1 MSRLKQLIVEI
12 HRRSLW
18 QVLAIYMGG
27 AWACYELIDTITDR
41 FVLPDWLPA
50 LAVVLFLLG
59 LPFVV
64 ATACVREEAGPR
76 APAREVEAESVEPG
90 AAEARGEA
98 VTRHRRFLKWRNA
111 AATLVVA
118 LAAWGLVTTGW
129 LIFGSHEAR
138 RVGLGAGDVRE
149 ERPSVAALPF
159 VNLSGREEDAYF
171 TQGIHGEILTHLQK
185 IGGLKVISRT
195 SMMEYRDSPKNAREI
210 GRELNAGYLLEGEV
224 LRAAREVRVNVQLI
238 DSRTDE
244 HVWAEIY
251 DRELSI
257 ENLLDVQS
265 EIARQI
271 ALALKTELTP
281 EERLRIEA
289 RPTEN
294 MDAYQ
299 AYLRGRYF
307 MHLPH
312 FTVENLNRAMQEFE
326 RAVELDS
333 TFALAHAQLALAHAQ
348 KVFFWVDA
356 SQRQR
361 DLATSAVERAVRVG
375 PESPDVQLAL
385 GLYHFW
391 LHRDPQRA
399 LEAIDRAEEGLPNSQ
414 SVLEARAAV
423 YELQGRF
430 EEAIDVYLEA
440 LEISPRDASIHT
452 NLAHNNW
459 VLRRYDQAE
468 AHAERAMTLAPDR
481 FWPRLYKVFII
492 WSDRGANE
500 ETEAILEALP
510 HDNPWVRWGRYWQRM
525 LQDRYVEA
533 IDVLSETDFEWIR
546 LKTWARPN
554 ALLAALTYEAM
565 GQEKEAKRLFDEA
578 RRALEH
584 EVQAYPEDPRYRSS
598 LGLAYAGLG
607 RKEPAVGEGQRAV
620 ELLPLSKDA
629 FYGLPYPWDLA
640 AIYAMLGDETAALNE
655 IENLLAVPSWI
666 SPTWLECDFRFDAL
680 RENRR
685 FQELLE
691 KNE

>member
-1 MSRLKQLIVEI
+1 MSRLKHLIVEI

-18 QVLAIYMGG
+18 QVVLIYVGG
-27 AWACYELIDTITDR
+27 ALVAYQAIQALTEGLG
-41 FVLPDWLPA
+41 LPA
-50 LAVVLFLLG
+50 WFPGLAVVLFIIG
-59 LPFVV
+59 LPVVV

-76 APAREVEAESVEPG
+76 APASEVEAESIEPR
-90 AAEARGEA
+90 AAEARRKA
-98 VTRHRRFLKWRNA
+98 VTRHRRFLTWRNA
-111 AATLVVA
+111 AATFVVA

-129 LIFGSHEAR
+129 LIFGSREAH
-138 RVGLGAGDVRE
+138 RVGLRADDVRE

-195 SMMEYRDSPKNAREI
+195 SVMEYRDSPKNAREI
-210 GRELNAGYLLEGEV
+210 GSELNVVYLLEGEV

-281 EERLRIEA
+281 EERSRIEA

-312 FTVENLNRAMQEFE
+312 FTVENLNQGLQEFE

-348 KVFFWVDA
+348 KVFYRIDT
-356 SQRQR
+356 SQLQR
-361 DLATSAVERAVRVG
+361 DLATSAAERAVRLG
-375 PESPDVQLAL
+375 PESPNVRLAL
-385 GLYHFW
+385 GLYHLW

-430 EEAIDVYLEA
+430 EEAIDVRLQA

-452 NLAHNNW
+452 YLAQDNW
-459 VLRRYDQAE
+459 LLRRYDQAE
-468 AHAERAMTLAPDR
+468 AHAERAMTLAPDQ
-481 FWPRLYKVFII
+481 FWPRLYKVLII

-525 LQDRYVEA
+525 VQDRYVEA
-533 IDVLSETDFEWIR
+533 NDVLSETDSDWIR
-546 LKTWARPN
+546 LKTWARPH
-554 ALLAALTYEAM
+554 ALLAALTYEAT
-565 GQEKEAKRLFDEA
+565 GQPEEARRLFDEA

-584 EVQAYPEDPRYRSS
+584 EVQAYPEDPRYHSS

-607 RKEPAVGEGQRAV
+607 QKEPAVREGQRAV

-629 FYGLPYPWDLA
+629 FYGLSYPWDLA

-666 SPTWLECDFRFDAL
+666 SPTWLEYDFRFDAL

-685 FQELLE
+685 FQALLE